1 MAVGGLYI
9 KKAGSQTT
17 VDTTTAYGVYV
28 AEMPYLLLGE
38 AKELPSNNWHDEHG
52 DDEYIP
58 SVLMMEAQEVEFTFA
73 YKGDLSTA
81 SSSILS
87 FIDFL
92 RGADGTGAEFSWYDP
107 YWKIGRQ
114 ATRYMELD
122 DDAEYGEY
130 EEGGTK
136 KCMVKF
142 KVTLKVNDPVTRITL
157 TI

>member
-9 KKAGSQTT
+9 RKVGSSTV
-17 VDTTTAYGVYV
+17 VDTSTAYGVYV

-58 SVLMMEAQEVEFTFA
+58 PQLMMEPQEAEFTFA
-73 YKGDLSTA
+73 YKGSIDSA
-81 SSSILS
+81 SASILS
-87 FIDFL
+87 FLDFL
-92 RGADGTGAEFSWYDP
+92 TGADGTGAEFSWYDP

-114 ATRYMELD
+114 ATRLLEVD
-122 DDAEYGEY
+122 DDAGYGEY
-130 EEGGTK
+130 TEDGVK

-142 KVTLKVNDPVTRITL
+142 TVTMKVNDPVTRITL
-157 TI
+157 AV